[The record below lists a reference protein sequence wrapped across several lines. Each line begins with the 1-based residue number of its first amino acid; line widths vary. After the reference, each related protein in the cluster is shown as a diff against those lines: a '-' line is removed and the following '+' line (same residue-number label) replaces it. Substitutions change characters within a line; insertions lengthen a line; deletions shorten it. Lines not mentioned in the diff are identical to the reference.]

1 MEENKYNYK
10 INLPD
15 GISITNVHSYLISY
29 GKAKVIIDTV
39 NENESSQIKI
49 MVEAK
54 DCWNP
59 KDGDICHVTTPDRT
73 QEFIIVYGN
82 KDYSISRFNTEQTW
96 KLHRNVSWAFTY
108 IRPADA
114 DERKLF
120 MDKLMAARV
129 IWNEEIKKFVEI
141 PAWRARQGC
150 TYFYIDECMKVCVR
164 YENCSQIDTEH
175 YIAGNYFKSESDATT
190 AAKKITK
197 ILKER

>member
-96 KLHRNVSWAFTY
+96 NLLIFDRPMPMNGNFSWTN
-108 IRPADA
+108 
-114 DERKLF
+114 L
-120 MDKLMAARV
+120 
-129 IWNEEIKKFVEI
+129 W
-141 PAWRARQGC
+141 RQGS
-150 TYFYIDECMKVCVR
+150 YGMK
-164 YENCSQIDTEH
+164 
-175 YIAGNYFKSESDATT
+175 K
-190 AAKKITK
+190 
-197 ILKER
+197 